1 MTDRQGLPWTD
12 AFLLGFEAMDDT
24 HREFVEVVDRL
35 LTCPDDDLAA
45 AMREFIVHAEA
56 HFGQEKAWMEETD
69 FPPRDCHIDDH
80 NAVMESAYQVEDL
93 VRSGDVAV
101 GREFATELG
110 RWFPSHADYL
120 DSALAQWMAK
130 KKLGGVPVVLRRNLP
145 IDR

>member
-1 MTDRQGLPWTD
+1 MTDQQGLPWTD

-45 AMREFIVHAEA
+45 AMRAFIEHAEA
-56 HFGQEKAWMEETD
+56 HVGQEKTWMEETD
-69 FPPRDCHIDDH
+69 FPPRDCHVDDH

-93 VRSGDVAV
+93 VRSGDVEV
-101 GREFATELG
+101 GREFAAELA

-120 DSALAQWMAK
+120 DSALAQWLAK